1 MNENKHSKI
10 IILVWNIYLAIL
22 SPTIILMCAIL
33 QLESDSYHTAGIA
46 AGRPCGLIIAFFP
59 LVIFGINWRMGSY
72 FTIITQSVWFLIFSK
87 LVFFFFQKESYA
99 PIVYYCGLIINVTAL
114 LWCIV
119 IKVYKP
125 LENEIYRYPWSE
137 WMVPHYDDCKI
148 ERILRL
154 FDLSCSIAA
163 IILGTP
169 IIARD
174 CKSILEIICGR

>member
-1 MNENKHSKI
+1 MNENKFSKKI
-10 IILVWNIYLAIL
+10 ILAWNIYLAFL
-22 SPTIILMCAIL
+22 TPTIVLMYAVWNI
-33 QLESDSYHTAGIA
+33 ESDSYLTKGMASGLTF
-46 AGRPCGLIIAFFP
+46 GLIIAFFP

-148 ERILRL
+148 ERMLRL